1 MLFEGRALEWMAEGG
16 VAVVDINYEDDVF
29 VWLWCACDVVHACA
43 IAMCLWLFVL
53 LVAQPAYR
61 IVPLYVPL
69 CVFLCRYDI
78 LGLFGF
84 VCSKSRQEF
93 LQ

>member
-43 IAMCLWLFVL
+43 MAMCLWLFVL
-53 LVAQPAYR
+53 LVQRAARVSYR
-61 IVPLYVPL
+61 TSVCP
-69 CVFLCRYDI
+69 
-78 LGLFGF
+78 F
-84 VCSKSRQEF
+84 VCFFCVDTIS
-93 LQ
+93 

>member
-43 IAMCLWLFVL
+43 MAMCLWLFVL
-53 LVAQPAYR
+53 LVQHAARLSYR
-61 IVPLYVPL
+61 TSVPL
-69 CVFLCRYDI
+69 CSFFLCRYDI
-78 LGLFGF
+78 LGLFGVRVF
-84 VCSKSRQEF
+84 
-93 LQ
+93 